1 MSSESVP
8 PNPFD
13 LTDRLAIVTG
23 GSRGLGRSMAQ
34 AFAEHGADVVIA
46 SRKLDACEQ
55 AAAEIAESTGRTAVG
70 MRCHVGEWDEITAF
84 VDEVYERFDRVHVLV
99 NNAGMSPLYD
109 SLTDVTEGLWDK
121 VLDVNLKGPFRM
133 SALVGERMKA
143 AGGGSIV
150 NVSTIASVTPSP
162 GEVPYGAA
170 KAGVNNLTVGLA
182 RSLGPEV
189 RVNCIVPGAFRT
201 DISEHWDWDTIEKGF
216 RQMPAQRV
224 GEPDEIVGA
233 ALYFASDASAYST
246 GSCLKVDG
254 GMSRV
259 VGGG

>member
-109 SLTDVTEGLWDK
+109 SLADVTEGLWDK
-121 VLDVNLKGPFRM
+121 VLDVNLKGPFLL
-133 SALVGERMKA
+133 SALGGERM
-143 AGGGSIV
+143 
-150 NVSTIASVTPSP
+150 
-162 GEVPYGAA
+162 
-170 KAGVNNLTVGLA
+170 
-182 RSLGPEV
+182 
-189 RVNCIVPGAFRT
+189 
-201 DISEHWDWDTIEKGF
+201 
-216 RQMPAQRV
+216 
-224 GEPDEIVGA
+224 
-233 ALYFASDASAYST
+233 
-246 GSCLKVDG
+246 
-254 GMSRV
+254 
-259 VGGG
+259 